1 MMRVVFIT
9 ASRRGTASRCLPS
22 LVAHPEIDVAMVIR
36 TERQYRTRGRK
47 LRRDFEKILRIG
59 PSGALMGLHLR
70 SWYADPATQD
80 LETLARR
87 EGVRYEQTPLA
98 NGDETVE
105 LLRAANADL
114 GLSLGNGYLFPKVF
128 RVPKLGT
135 INVHGE
141 VLPEFRGGSSVIWPI
156 HEGVRETG
164 LTVHRMDERIDTGE
178 ILYQERFPIV
188 FRGCLRATVEHNVA
202 EISRRIPDALV
213 HAITHFDEL
222 AAKGA
227 PQGEGRG
234 YTTPTFRQY
243 RRMLRQHHRLSSGGS
258 GGHNQM

>member
-1 MMRVVFIT
+1 MRVVIIT
-9 ASRRGTASRCLPS
+9 ASRHGTASRCLPF
-22 LVAHPEIDVAMVIR
+22 LTAHPEIEVAMVIR

-47 LRRDFEKILRIG
+47 LRRDVKKILRIG
-59 PSGALMGLHLR
+59 PIGALMGLHLR
-70 SWYADPATQD
+70 SWYAGAATED

-105 LLRAANADL
+105 LMRTAGADL

-141 VLPEFRGGSSVIWPI
+141 VLPEFRGGSSVIWPVYQ
-156 HEGVRETG
+156 GVRETG
-164 LTVHRMDERIDTGE
+164 LTVHRMDERIDTGK
-178 ILYQERFPIV
+178 ILYQERFPIA
-188 FRGCLRATVEHNVA
+188 FKASLRETVEHNVA
-202 EISRRIPDALV
+202 EISRRIPGALIHV
-213 HAITHFDEL
+213 IMHFDEL
-222 AAKGA
+222 VAKQA
-227 PQGEGRG
+227 PQGAGHN

-243 RRMLRQHHRLSSGGS
+243 RRMLRQHRALSSS
-258 GGHNQM
+258 

>member
-1 MMRVVFIT
+1 MRIVIIT
-9 ASRRGTASRCLPS
+9 ASRHGTASRCLPS
-22 LVAHPEIDVAMVIR
+22 LAAHPEIDVAMVIR

-47 LRRDFEKILRIG
+47 LRRDLKKILRIG
-59 PSGALMGLHLR
+59 PIGALMGRHLR
-70 SWYADPATQD
+70 SWYEGPRAED

-105 LLRAANADL
+105 LMRAADADL

-135 INVHGE
+135 VNVHGE
-141 VLPEFRGGSSVIWPI
+141 VLPEFRGASSVIWPI
-156 HEGVRETG
+156 YEGVRETG

-178 ILYQERFPIV
+178 ILHRERFPIA
-188 FRGCLRATVEHNVA
+188 FKGSLRETVEHNVA
-202 EISRRIPDALV
+202 EISRRIPGALV
-213 HAITHFDEL
+213 HVITHFDEL
-222 AAKGA
+222 VEKQA
-227 PQGEGRG
+227 PQGAGRN

-243 RRMLRQHHRLSSGGS
+243 RRMLRQHERLSTSS
-258 GGHNQM
+258 

>member
-1 MMRVVFIT
+1 MRIVIIT
-9 ASRRGTASRCLPS
+9 ALRHGTASRCLPS
-22 LVAHPEIDVAMVIR
+22 LAAHREIDVALVIR

-47 LRRDFEKILRIG
+47 LRRDVKKILRIG
-59 PSGALMGLHLR
+59 PIGALMGRHLR
-70 SWYADPATQD
+70 SWYEGPKTED
-80 LETLARR
+80 LEALARR

-105 LLRAANADL
+105 LMRSADADL

-135 INVHGE
+135 VNVHGE

-156 HEGVRETG
+156 YEGVRETG

-178 ILYQERFPIV
+178 ILHRERFPIA
-188 FRGCLRATVEHNVA
+188 FKDSLRETVEHNAA
-202 EISRRIPDALV
+202 EISRRIPGALV
-213 HAITHFDEL
+213 HVITHFDEL
-222 AAKGA
+222 VAKQV
-227 PQGEGRG
+227 PQGIGRN

-243 RRMLRQHHRLSSGGS
+243 RRMVRQHDRLSSGL
-258 GGHNQM
+258 